1 MKVARV
7 DASLLILGLML
18 ALLVGG
24 VAAVYFAVRV
34 DPMEVA
40 LSGDRIVNT
49 LIVIEKDS
57 KPVSSHVL
65 MYYPETKRAALFDIP
80 GELGQIIHSLGRVD
94 RVDVLYDRRH
104 PKPYINELS
113 SLLGVEIP
121 FFMAFDLSEVSRMVD
136 LMNGIEVFISDPVA
150 AFGLSPKVLLPSGA
164 VVLDGDKAL
173 MYLGYELPDEDGAL
187 PIIRRQ
193 RFMLSLLK
201 RFGEAYQFLSSK
213 QVQPFFQSLIHTNM
227 DSRSFSRFFAE
238 LAQVDVDRVGVQRI
252 QGNRRDVSGKT
263 LLFPFYDGT
272 LIKDIVKQSL
282 ASLARD
288 TDGWSADRVYTV
300 EVLNGTNNQGLA
312 KKTADLLQGFG
323 YDTVKISNA
332 DRIDYD
338 STMIIS
344 RTGDSKA
351 ARLLADVIRCES
363 ISSESGSR
371 KIEKPGDSNPD
382 IGIDEGVDFTLIL
395 GKDFNGRFV
404 VQ

>member
-7 DASLLILGLML
+7 DASIFILALML
-18 ALLVGG
+18 ALLIGG
-24 VAAVYFAVRV
+24 VSAVYFAVRV

-49 LIVIEKDS
+49 LIVIENEG

-80 GELGQIIHSLGRVD
+80 GSLGQIIHALGRVD
-94 RVDVLYDRRH
+94 RIDVLYDKRD
-104 PKPYINELS
+104 PKPYIKELT

-121 FFMAFDLSEVSRMVD
+121 FFMAFDLSELSRMVD
-136 LMNGIEVFISDPVA
+136 LMNGIEVFISDPVSVY
-150 AFGLSPKVLLPSGA
+150 GEGSRVLLPPGA
-164 VVLDGDKAL
+164 VVLDGAKAL
-173 MYLGYELPDEDGAL
+173 TYLTYELPDEDEAL
-187 PIIRRQ
+187 PIVRRQ

-201 RFGEAYQFLSSK
+201 RFGEAFQFLSSK
-213 QVQPFFQSLIHTNM
+213 QVQPFFQSLVHTNM
-227 DSRSFSRFFAE
+227 DTRSFSRLFEE
-238 LAQVDVDRVGVQRI
+238 LAQVDVDRVGVQRV
-252 QGNRRDVSGKT
+252 QGNRREVSGKT
-263 LLFPFYDGT
+263 LLFPYYDGS

-300 EVLNGTNNQGLA
+300 EVLNGTQNQGLA

-323 YDTVKISNA
+323 YDTVKIGNA
-332 DRIDYD
+332 DRVDYE

-351 ARLLADVIRCES
+351 ARLFAEVIRCES
-363 ISSESGSR
+363 ISSESRAGKTDDRGELS
-371 KIEKPGDSNPD
+371 SD
-382 IGIDEGVDFTLIL
+382 IGVEEGVDFTLII